1 VESEAWRVLPTLRYA
16 LQELRRWC
24 RTSQTLPYSCRITHD
39 IQLVSPHVISYSAL
53 SDIYRGTYNGVT
65 VAVKSLR
72 IHMDNVDVVKKVCM
86 TEVTLGRADLMGV
99 VLCSPSVVRPSHGS
113 TCGTNT

>member
-1 VESEAWRVLPTLRYA
+1 VESEACHSLATLRYA

-24 RTSQTLPYSCRITHD
+24 RTSQILPHSCNITHN
-39 IQLVSPHVISYSAL
+39 IQLDSQHAISYSAT
-53 SDIYRGTYNGVT
+53 SDIYRGTCDGLT

-86 TEVTLGRADLMGV
+86 IQVMLDLAVLMGV
-99 VLCSPSVVRPSHGS
+99 VRAVFSM
-113 TCGTNT
+113 